1 MQRYLPPLP
10 DGIAAS
16 WLEGGHDSRI
26 TPGSWILDPFGAS
39 PPVLVE
45 IARAGYRVLAAVNNP
60 IARFLIELYADPPSE
75 ADFRAALADLA
86 SAPKGGERLEAHLR
100 ALYLT
105 ECAQCGS
112 KIEAQA
118 FIWERDGSVPTAR
131 IYTCPVCKDSGEHP
145 ATTAD
150 VDRAAMGAASG
161 LHRSRALER
170 VAPLSD
176 PDRVYAEE
184 ALAVYPPRAVY
195 ALFNLINRLDV
206 LPELRR
212 RQAAAL
218 LLAAFDQ
225 ANGLWHHPPIRYRPR
240 QLSLPQRYLEKNVWL
255 ALESAVESWPA
266 ALGERLP
273 ASGATALST
282 WPQMLEEPG
291 VVCLFEGR
299 LKDLSA
305 QIGASAGSGFKIEAV
320 VTALPRPNQAFWTLS
335 ALWAGWLW
343 GHGANASIK
352 SVLRR
357 RRYDWH
363 WHIVALDSAL
373 HSLGPLVETGTPCLG
388 LIGEAEPGFIGAALL
403 AGELSGLD
411 LTGVALRSGQ
421 EQAQI
426 HWERRADFSLPEV
439 DKEALQAM
447 IRKQILEFLRKRGEP
462 ASYLKIYCA
471 ALIGVIQSH
480 AAAAALGDSQAEVLR
495 QVDEAI
501 EGVLADSNQL
511 VRLGA
516 SSRSLEVGQWWLD
529 EATAAQGETALPLAD
544 RVEMGVVRFLQ
555 SNPRS
560 SLLQIDSAVCK
571 ELTGLFTPDL
581 DLLEVCLASY
591 GEQDPPESGTWH
603 LRSQDS
609 PASRRADLSEI
620 ESLLIALGSRIGFQ
634 TSLAPAETGL
644 AVRPPV
650 LWFDADAIARY
661 SFHLT
666 ASGVLGRIV
675 FSESMRTGSRPDS
688 TQQLI
693 VLPGGRAGL
702 VEAKMR
708 RDARLRAAVEHGWQ
722 FLKFRHVRWLAE
734 SETLGRAN
742 FDESLHMDPL
752 ANRDPQMQLF

>member
-1 MQRYLPPLP
+1 LHRYLPPLP
-10 DGIAAS
+10 AGIAAS
-16 WLEGGHDSRI
+16 WLEGKNHDRI
-26 TPGSWILDPFGAS
+26 TPGGWILDPFGAS
-39 PPVLVE
+39 PPLLVE

-60 IARFLIELYADPPSE
+60 IARFLIELYADPPGE
-75 ADFRAALADLA
+75 ADLRAALADLA

-100 ALYLT
+100 ALYMT

-118 FIWERDGSVPTAR
+118 FVWERDGSAPTAR
-131 IYTCPVCKDSGEHP
+131 IYSCPVCKDSGEHP
-145 ATTAD
+145 ATSAD
-150 VDRAAMGAASG
+150 AERAVMGAASG

-206 LPELRR
+206 LPELHRKR
-212 RQAAAL
+212 AGAL

-225 ANGLWHHPPIRYRPR
+225 ANGLWHHPPIRYRPK

-266 ALGERLP
+266 ALSELLP
-273 ASGATALST
+273 AAGATTIST
-282 WPQMLEEPG
+282 WPQTLEG
-291 VVCLFEGR
+291 DGGICLFEGR
-299 LKDLSA
+299 LKDLA
-305 QIGASAGSGFKIEAV
+305 VQIGAAAGSGFKIEAV

-343 GHGANASIK
+343 GHTANVSIK

-373 HSLGPLVETGTPCLG
+373 HSLGPLVEPGTPCLG
-388 LIGEAEPGFIGAALL
+388 LVGEAEPGFLGAALL

-411 LTGVALRSGQ
+411 LAGVALRSGQ

-426 HWERRADFSLPEV
+426 NWERREDFSLPEV
-439 DKEALQAM
+439 DDESLRALIQ
-447 IRKQILEFLRKRGEP
+447 KQMLEFLRKRGEP

-471 ALIGVIQSH
+471 AVVGVARSH
-480 AAAAALGDSQAEVLR
+480 TAASALVGSPADVLR
-495 QVDEAI
+495 RVDEAI
-501 EGVLADSNQL
+501 ENVLTHSSQL

-516 SSRSLEVGQWWLD
+516 SSRTLEVGQWWLD
-529 EATAAQGETALPLAD
+529 EATAAQGEIALPLAD

-560 SLLQIDSAVCK
+560 DLQQIDTAVCK
-571 ELTGLFTPDL
+571 ELSGLFTPDL
-581 DLLEVCLASY
+581 DLVEVCLESY
-591 GEQDPPESGTWH
+591 GEQDPPESELWR
-603 LRSQDS
+603 LRPQDN
-609 PASRRADLSEI
+609 PASRRADLAEI
-620 ESLLIALGSRIGFQ
+620 ESLLIALGSRLGFL
-634 TSLAPAETGL
+634 TGLAPAETGL
-644 AVRPPV
+644 AARPPV
-650 LWFDADAIARY
+650 LWSDADNIVLY

-675 FSESMRTGSRPDS
+675 FSESMKAGSQPVRI
-688 TQQLI
+688 QNLI

-702 VEAKMR
+702 VEAKLR
-708 RDARLRAAVEHGWQ
+708 RDPRLRAAVERGWR

-734 SETLGRAN
+734 SETLGREN
-742 FDESLHMDPL
+742 FDESLALDPL
-752 ANRDPQMQLF
+752 ANRDPQMQLL